1 MPIQLPT
8 YGQGEEGRLSA
19 AVTSPYNLTD
29 PLARRFVLQS
39 LTPNTNYSVIICART
54 SVGCGNITAAVGLTN
69 EDGE

>member
-8 YGQGEEGRLSA
+8 YGQGEEGHLSA

-29 PLARRFVLQS
+29 PSARRLVLQS
-39 LTPNTNYSVIICART
+39 LSPNTNYSVIICART
-54 SVGCGNITAAVGLTN
+54 SVGCGNTTTAIGLTN